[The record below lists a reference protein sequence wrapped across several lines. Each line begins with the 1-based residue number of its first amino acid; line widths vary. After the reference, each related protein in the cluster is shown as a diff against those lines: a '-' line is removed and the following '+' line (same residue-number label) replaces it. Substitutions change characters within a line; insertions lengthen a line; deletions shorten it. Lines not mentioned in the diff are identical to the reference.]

1 MTPPATLAANT
12 KANNIAVNHGFRSGT
27 GGDDATGVDAGPA
40 SEPSVR
46 DDPGL
51 AIGMASPI
59 VSFPE

>member
-1 MTPPATLAANT
+1 LAANT
-12 KANNIAVNHGFRSGT
+12 KANNIAVNHRFRSGT
-27 GGDDATGVDAGPA
+27 GGDEAAEVDTRPA

-59 VSFPE
+59 VSFAE